1 MWMSAVVVFA
11 TAVLTAAAATADQA
25 RPRNDQARSHK
36 WWQADRF
43 KADLGLT
50 PQQSAAIEEVFQA
63 SLPRLRAAKKALDR
77 EEAELSTLIGAEQA
91 DESRVFT
98 QIDRVE
104 ASRSEL
110 SKTRTLMLFR
120 MRRILTPEQR
130 VKLNTLHAQRERD
143 GSRDRR

>member
-1 MWMSAVVVFA
+1 MRWSAVVVFT
-11 TAVLTAAAATADQA
+11 TAVLTAAAATADQTRPHNDPA
-25 RPRNDQARSHK
+25 RPLK

-43 KADLGLT
+43 KAELGLT
-50 PQQSAAIEEVFQA
+50 PQQSAAIEELFQS
-63 SLPRLRAAKKALDR
+63 SLPRLRAAKEALDR
-77 EEAELSTLIGAEQA
+77 EEAELSTLIGAEEA

-104 ASRSEL
+104 ALRSEL

-130 VKLNTLHAQRERD
+130 VKLNTLHAQRD
-143 GSRDRR
+143 GSRDRQER